1 MAQSRSTSR
10 EVVEWGR
17 RTAMVALKSS
27 KVGIRSV
34 LVSVSPVEMRLEPRA
49 TRVARRRRSLRTL
62 KLGCIVVIGKSR
74 VGLEIGL
81 VGLKELEGLEGLEK
95 W

>member
-1 MAQSRSTSR
+1 MEQSRSTSR

-34 LVSVSPVEMRLEPRA
+34 LVSVSDVEMRAEPRA
-49 TRVARRRRSLRTL
+49 TRVARRKRSLR
-62 KLGCIVVIGKSR
+62 KLECIVAVWWPRDCLGFGGF
-74 VGLEIGL
+74 GLE
-81 VGLKELEGLEGLEK
+81 
-95 W
+95 